1 MAIFISF
8 AAGTSRFII
17 GAHSLDQIVFGWM
30 LGAWLALTYFAL
42 VRDRV
47 HKHVTDLV
55 SGRASSSYKVL
66 IMITSGIWTAF
77 MLTISITFLIMKESK
92 LKTNGEVVSEMFK
105 DNVDCISKYDY
116 FSTWS

>member
-1 MAIFISF
+1 
-8 AAGTSRFII
+8 
-17 GAHSLDQIVFGWM
+17 M

-42 VRDRV
+42 VQDKV

-66 IMITSGIWTAF
+66 ILITSGVWTAL
-77 MLTISITFLIMKESK
+77 MLAISITFLIMKESK
-92 LKTNGEVVSEMFK
+92 LKTNSEEVSEMFK

-116 FSTWS
+116 FSTWSHSGMIGSSLGGYLGLLYQHKNYGGQLFI